1 MIYTLDWHSY
11 RFLPYERRLALRE
24 VQALTGAD
32 PESTSESVV
41 VSGGPRVQANLER
54 LTYFRQV
61 RFNGTGALIPLQGQL
76 EATTTKVVR
85 EPLLFGDAD
94 EAPKLRRQSTRYS
107 VHGLHEYKGKFNPQI
122 VRATANLLRL
132 GLDGS
137 ARLLDPFC
145 GSGTSL
151 VEAAHMGWDALG
163 TDINPLAI
171 LISNAKIQ
179 ALKIPGDTLEGACQ
193 KLATRLERHIA
204 GIGCGEV
211 FTARTARLLSG
222 KAEHTV
228 PNESYLQKWFTPSVL
243 IQLRLISKE
252 IASIADRRIRA
263 VAHVILSDILR
274 DVSLQDPADLRIR
287 RRSNPRPNYPAVTL
301 FINLL
306 RQRTGNVRAA
316 AEVLGTVRG
325 RQRAIL
331 GDSRRALPG
340 LDESFDAVIT
350 SPPYATALPYLDT
363 QRLSLA
369 FLGLLSPK
377 ELRLLENHVIGNR
390 EISKSDREREEA
402 TIKRA
407 ESELPTAVVRLC
419 VQAQRLAAK
428 PGNGFRR
435 RNVPALL
442 VRYFRD
448 MRDVLATA
456 RTKIRRDGSFAM
468 VVGPNR
474 TTLDGETLIID
485 TPHLLGS
492 VAEMVGWKVNESLA
506 LDAYQRFDLHRQNSI
521 TSERLVVLR
530 RAH

>member
-1 MIYTLDWHSY
+1 MIYTLDWHGY

-32 PESTSESVV
+32 PQSIGEGVAVSV
-41 VSGGPRVQANLER
+41 GPRVQAKLER

-61 RFNGTGALIPLQGQL
+61 RFNGTGVLVPLQGQL
-76 EATTTKVVR
+76 EATTSKSSR
-85 EPLLFGDAD
+85 ESLLFPDVSG
-94 EAPKLRRQSTRYS
+94 APKLRRQSTRYS

-132 GLDGS
+132 GLDHK
-137 ARLLDPFC
+137 ARILDPFC

-179 ALKIPGDTLEGACQ
+179 ALKIPGDTLEDACQ
-193 KLATRLERHIA
+193 RLAARLERQIA
-204 GIGCGEV
+204 GVDCDEP
-211 FTARTARLLSG
+211 FPDRTARSLIENAKCRL
-222 KAEHTV
+222 
-228 PNESYLQKWFTPSVL
+228 PNESYLQNWFTTSVL
-243 IQLRLISKE
+243 IQLRLISTE
-252 IASIADRRIRA
+252 IASIADRRIRD
-263 VAHVILSDILR
+263 VANVILSNILR

-287 RRSNPRPNYPAVTL
+287 RRSNPQGNYPAVAQ

-306 RQRTGNVRAA
+306 RQRTQNIVAA
-316 AEVLGTVRG
+316 ARVLGTVRG
-325 RQRAIL
+325 RQRAML

-340 LDESFDAVIT
+340 LSASFDAVIT

-377 ELRLLENHVIGNR
+377 ELRTLENDVIGNR
-390 EISKSDREREEA
+390 EISKSAREREEA
-402 TIKRA
+402 AIKRA
-407 ESELPTAVVRLC
+407 ESELPTDVVRLC
-419 VQAQRLAAK
+419 MKAQRLAAK

-448 MRDVLATA
+448 MRDVFATV
-456 RTKIRRDGSFAM
+456 RTKIRHGGSFAM

-474 TTLDGETLIID
+474 TTLDGEMLIID
-485 TPHLLGS
+485 TPHLLGL
-492 VAEMVGWKVNESLA
+492 VAETVGWKVEESLA
-506 LDAYQRFDLHRQNSI
+506 LDAYQRFDLHQQNSI
-521 TSERLVVLR
+521 TTERLVVLR
-530 RAH
+530 RVG